1 MAIELYKNRC
11 SVYEGEKPFIFISY
25 SHQDIERVVR
35 LIRRLQSEG
44 FRIWYD
50 SGIQAG
56 AEWPEEVATHIK
68 NCGCVLSL
76 LSKNST
82 KSRHFKEEFNYAH
95 HLQKPILV
103 AYLENCELTPGVEMR
118 VVSQQCIDCEHCE
131 NDEDLIQ
138 QIAQAKI
145 LLSCLG
151 EKEEGESRVG
161 STDKGI
167 ADGAPAEKK
176 ENTTKPKADKP
187 VDKIAQLRAKAEAG
201 DPKAQTDLAWAY
213 IQGEGVA
220 QSYEEAV
227 KWYRKAADQGDANAQ
242 YNLGVCY
249 DRGDGVVQSHEEA
262 VKWYRKAAE
271 QGDAKAQF
279 NLGFAYGKGDGVV
292 QNYEEAV
299 KWYRKAADQGDVAA
313 QNNLGVCYERGSGV
327 VQSYE
332 EAVKWYRKA
341 AEQGYA
347 RAQCNLGVCYF
358 YGSGVSESYD
368 KAMKWYRMAADQGN
382 VSAQWN
388 LGVNHEYGNGVPQ
401 DWQEAA
407 VWYEKA
413 AEQGYAK
420 AQKKMARC
428 YREGLGVPVDEEK
441 AKYWEDLYEKN
452 PDK

>member
-103 AYLENCELTPGVEMR
+103 AYLEKCELTPGVEMR
-118 VVSQQCIDCEHCE
+118 VVSQQCIDCAHCE

-151 EKEEGESRVG
+151 EKEEGEARVG
-161 STDKGI
+161 SADKGM
-167 ADGAPAEKK
+167 ADGAPVETK
-176 ENTTKPKADKP
+176 ENTSKPKEEKP
-187 VDKIAQLRAKAEAG
+187 VDGIAQLRAKAEAG
-201 DPKAQTDLAWAY
+201 DPKAQAELAWAY
-213 IQGEGVA
+213 DQGKGVA
-220 QSYEEAV
+220 QSYEESAKWYRKAAEQGHTIAQYNLGV
-227 KWYRKAADQGDANAQ
+227 CYYRGEGVARNYDEAMKWYRKAADQGDINAQ
-242 YNLGVCY
+242 
-249 DRGDGVVQSHEEA
+249 
-262 VKWYRKAAE
+262 W
-271 QGDAKAQF
+271 
-279 NLGFAYGKGDGVV
+279 
-292 QNYEEAV
+292 
-299 KWYRKAADQGDVAA
+299 
-313 QNNLGVCYERGSGV
+313 NLGVCYEYGV
-327 VQSYE
+327 
-332 EAVKWYRKA
+332 
-341 AEQGYA
+341 
-347 RAQCNLGVCYF
+347 GV
-358 YGSGVSESYD
+358 D
-368 KAMKWYRMAADQGN
+368 
-382 VSAQWN
+382 
-388 LGVNHEYGNGVPQ
+388 Q
-401 DWQEAA
+401 DWKEAA
-407 VWYEKA
+407 MWYERA

-420 AQKKMARC
+420 AQEQMAKC

-452 PDK
+452 PDE

>member
-103 AYLENCELTPGVEMR
+103 AYLEKCELTPGVEMR

-161 STDKGI
+161 SADTGI
-167 ADGAPAEKK
+167 ADGAPVEKK
-176 ENTTKPKADKP
+176 ENTTKPKGEKP
-187 VDKIAQLRAKAEAG
+187 ADKIAQLRVKAEAG
-201 DPKAQTDLAWAY
+201 DPEAQADLAWAY
-213 IQGEGVA
+213 DQGKGVA

-227 KWYRKAADQGDANAQ
+227 RWLKRAADQGHARAQ
-242 YNLGVCY
+242 NNLGVTY
-249 DRGDGVVQSHEEA
+249 QLGNGVA
-262 VKWYRKAAE
+262 
-271 QGDAKAQF
+271 
-279 NLGFAYGKGDGVV
+279 

-299 KWYRKAADQGDVAA
+299 KWYRKAADQGHT
-313 QNNLGVCYERGSGV
+313 
-327 VQSYE
+327 
-332 EAVKWYRKA
+332 
-341 AEQGYA
+341 
-347 RAQCNLGVCYF
+347 
-358 YGSGVSESYD
+358 
-368 KAMKWYRMAADQGN
+368 
-382 VSAQWN
+382 SAQWN
-388 LGVNHEYGNGVPQ
+388 LGTMYEYGVGVDQ

-413 AEQGYAK
+413 AEQGFAM
-420 AQKKMARC
+420 AQKKMTRC

-441 AKYWEDLYEKN
+441 AKYWEDLYKKN
-452 PDK
+452 PKK

>member
-161 STDKGI
+161 SADKGI
-167 ADGAPAEKK
+167 ADGAPVETK
-176 ENTTKPKADKP
+176 ENTSMPKEEKP

-201 DPKAQTDLAWAY
+201 DPKAQAALAWAY
-213 IQGEGVA
+213 IQGKGVA
-220 QSYEEAV
+220 QSYEEAA

-242 YNLGVCY
+242 YNLGVSY
-249 DRGDGVVQSHEEA
+249 DRGDGVVQSYEEAVKWYRKAADQGNVEAQNNLGVCYYWGNGVVQSNEEAAKWFQKAANQGHASAQNSLGVCYSRGEGVVQSHEEA
-262 VKWYRKAAE
+262 VKWYRKAA
-271 QGDAKAQF
+271 
-279 NLGFAYGKGDGVV
+279 
-292 QNYEEAV
+292 
-299 KWYRKAADQGDVAA
+299 
-313 QNNLGVCYERGSGV
+313 
-327 VQSYE
+327 
-332 EAVKWYRKA
+332 
-341 AEQGYA
+341 
-347 RAQCNLGVCYF
+347 
-358 YGSGVSESYD
+358 
-368 KAMKWYRMAADQGN
+368 DQGN
-382 VSAQWN
+382 VGAQWN
-388 LGVNHEYGNGVPQ
+388 LGINYEYGNGVPQ
-401 DWQEAA
+401 DWEEAA

-420 AQKKMARC
+420 AQKRMARC

-452 PDK
+452 PDE

>member
-103 AYLENCELTPGVEMR
+103 AYLEKCELTPGVEMR

-161 STDKGI
+161 SADTGI
-167 ADGAPAEKK
+167 ADGAPVEKK
-176 ENTTKPKADKP
+176 ENTTKPKGEKP
-187 VDKIAQLRAKAEAG
+187 ADKIAQLRVKAEAG
-201 DPKAQTDLAWAY
+201 DPEAQADLAWAY
-213 IQGEGVA
+213 DQGKGVAQSYEESAKWYRKAAEQGYANAQYNLGVAYERGEGVA
-220 QSYEEAV
+220 QNYEEAVKWYQKAADQGDASAQSNLGVCYDRGEGVEQSHEEAV
-227 KWYRKAADQGDANAQ
+227 KWYRKAADQGNTD
-242 YNLGVCY
+242 
-249 DRGDGVVQSHEEA
+249 
-262 VKWYRKAAE
+262 
-271 QGDAKAQF
+271 
-279 NLGFAYGKGDGVV
+279 
-292 QNYEEAV
+292 
-299 KWYRKAADQGDVAA
+299 
-313 QNNLGVCYERGSGV
+313 
-327 VQSYE
+327 
-332 EAVKWYRKA
+332 
-341 AEQGYA
+341 
-347 RAQCNLGVCYF
+347 
-358 YGSGVSESYD
+358 
-368 KAMKWYRMAADQGN
+368 
-382 VSAQWN
+382 AQWN
-388 LGVNHEYGNGVPQ
+388 LGINYEYGVGVAQ
-401 DWQEAA
+401 DWKVAA
-407 VWYEKA
+407 MWYEKA

-420 AQKKMARC
+420 AQQRMAKC

-441 AKYWEDLYEKN
+441 AKYWEDLYKKN
-452 PDK
+452 PKK

>member
-103 AYLENCELTPGVEMR
+103 AYLEKCELTPGVEMR
-118 VVSQQCIDCEHCE
+118 VVSQQCIDCAHCE

-161 STDKGI
+161 SADKDTGE
-167 ADGAPAEKK
+167 GTSVEKK
-176 ENTTKPKADKP
+176 KDASKT

-201 DPKAQTDLAWAY
+201 DPRHRLSW
-213 IQGEGVA
+213 
-220 QSYEEAV
+220 
-227 KWYRKAADQGDANAQ
+227 
-242 YNLGVCY
+242 
-249 DRGDGVVQSHEEA
+249 RGPII
-262 VKWYRKAAE
+262 
-271 QGDAKAQF
+271 
-279 NLGFAYGKGDGVV
+279 
-292 QNYEEAV
+292 
-299 KWYRKAADQGDVAA
+299 
-313 QNNLGVCYERGSGV
+313 RGRV
-327 VQSYE
+327 L
-332 EAVKWYRKA
+332 R
-341 AEQGYA
+341 
-347 RAQCNLGVCYF
+347 RAM
-358 YGSGVSESYD
+358 S
-368 KAMKWYRMAADQGN
+368 K
-382 VSAQWN
+382 
-388 LGVNHEYGNGVPQ
+388 P
-401 DWQEAA
+401 
-407 VWYEKA
+407 
-413 AEQGYAK
+413 
-420 AQKKMARC
+420 
-428 YREGLGVPVDEEK
+428 
-441 AKYWEDLYEKN
+441 
-452 PDK
+452 

>member
-103 AYLENCELTPGVEMR
+103 AYLEKCELTPGVEMR
-118 VVSQQCIDCEHCE
+118 VVSQQCIDCAHCE

-151 EKEEGESRVG
+151 EKEEVG
-161 STDKGI
+161 SGAGSADKGT
-167 ADGAPAEKK
+167 ADGAPVDKNA
-176 ENTTKPKADKP
+176 NATKPKEEKP
-187 VDKIAQLRAKAEAG
+187 VDGIAQLRTKAEAD
-201 DPKAQTDLAWAY
+201 DPVAQFELAWAY
-213 IQGEGVA
+213 EQGEGVEQSYEEA
-220 QSYEEAV
+220 EKWYRKAADQGHANAQYNLGVFYERGRGVVQSYEEAV
-227 KWYRKAADQGDANAQ
+227 KWYRKAADQGYADAQ
-242 YNLGVCY
+242 YNLGRCY
-249 DRGDGVVQSHEEA
+249 CRGEGVE
-262 VKWYRKAAE
+262 
-271 QGDAKAQF
+271 
-279 NLGFAYGKGDGVV
+279 
-292 QNYEEAV
+292 
-299 KWYRKAADQGDVAA
+299 
-313 QNNLGVCYERGSGV
+313 
-327 VQSYE
+327 QSYE
-332 EAVKWYRKA
+332 EAVKWFRRAADQGDADAQCYLGVCYFRGDGVSRSYEEAIKLYRKA
-341 AEQGYA
+341 AEQG
-347 RAQCNLGVCYF
+347 
-358 YGSGVSESYD
+358 
-368 KAMKWYRMAADQGN
+368 N
-382 VSAQWN
+382 VVAQWN
-388 LGVNHEYGNGVPQ
+388 LGVSHEYGRGVPQ
-401 DWQEAA
+401 DWEEAA
-407 VWYEKA
+407 VWYERA
-413 AEQGYAK
+413 AERGYAM
-420 AQKKMARC
+420 AQKQMTKC

-441 AKYWEDLYEKN
+441 AIYWEDLYEKN
-452 PDK
+452 PKK

>member
-68 NCGCVLSL
+68 DCGCVLSL

-95 HLQKPILV
+95 YLQKPILV

-151 EKEEGESRVG
+151 EKEEGVG
-161 STDKGI
+161 SADKGI
-167 ADGAPAEKK
+167 ADGTPVNKN
-176 ENTTKPKADKP
+176 ENASKPKADKA

-201 DPKAQTDLAWAY
+201 DPEAQFELAWAY
-213 IQGEGVA
+213 YVGKNVAQSYEEAVKWYRKAVEQGHTIAQYNLGVSYERGEGVA

-227 KWYRKAADQGDANAQ
+227 KWYQKAAEQGYANAQ

-249 DRGDGVVQSHEEA
+249 DRG
-262 VKWYRKAAE
+262 K
-271 QGDAKAQF
+271 
-279 NLGFAYGKGDGVV
+279 
-292 QNYEEAV
+292 
-299 KWYRKAADQGDVAA
+299 
-313 QNNLGVCYERGSGV
+313 GV

-332 EAVKWYRKA
+332 EAVKWYQKAANQGDADAQWNLGIHYEYGDGVDQDWEEAAMWYQKA

-347 RAQCNLGVCYF
+347 Q
-358 YGSGVSESYD
+358 
-368 KAMKWYRMAADQGN
+368 
-382 VSAQWN
+382 
-388 LGVNHEYGNGVPQ
+388 
-401 DWQEAA
+401 
-407 VWYEKA
+407 
-413 AEQGYAK
+413 
-420 AQKKMARC
+420 AQKQMAKC
-428 YREGLGVPVDEEK
+428 YRWGLGVPVDWEK
-441 AKYWEDLYEKN
+441 AKYWGDLYKKN

>member
-103 AYLENCELTPGVEMR
+103 AYLEKCELTPGVEMR
-118 VVSQQCIDCEHCE
+118 VVSQQCIDCAHCE

-145 LLSCLG
+145 LLSCLE
-151 EKEEGESRVG
+151 EKKESG
-161 STDKGI
+161 SGAGSADKGI
-167 ADGAPAEKK
+167 ADGAPVEKK
-176 ENTTKPKADKP
+176 ENTTKPKVDKP

-201 DPKAQTDLAWAY
+201 DPEAQFELAWAY
-213 IQGEGVA
+213 EQGKGVA

-227 KWYRKAADQGDANAQ
+227 KWYRKAADQGYADAQ
-242 YNLGVCY
+242 YNLGGCY
-249 DRGDGVVQSHEEA
+249 CRGEGVE
-262 VKWYRKAAE
+262 
-271 QGDAKAQF
+271 
-279 NLGFAYGKGDGVV
+279 
-292 QNYEEAV
+292 
-299 KWYRKAADQGDVAA
+299 
-313 QNNLGVCYERGSGV
+313 
-327 VQSYE
+327 QSYE
-332 EAVKWYRKA
+332 EAVKWFRRAADQGDADAQCYLGVCYFRGDGVSRSYEEAIKLYRKA
-341 AEQGYA
+341 AEQG
-347 RAQCNLGVCYF
+347 
-358 YGSGVSESYD
+358 
-368 KAMKWYRMAADQGN
+368 N
-382 VSAQWN
+382 VVAQWN
-388 LGVNHEYGNGVPQ
+388 LGVSHEYGRGVPQ
-401 DWQEAA
+401 DWEEAA
-407 VWYEKA
+407 VWYERA
-413 AEQGYAK
+413 AERGYAM
-420 AQKKMARC
+420 AQKQMTKC

-441 AKYWEDLYEKN
+441 AIYWEDLYEKN
-452 PDK
+452 PKK

>member
-103 AYLENCELTPGVEMR
+103 AYLEKCELTPGVEMR

-138 QIAQAKI
+138 QIAQANI
-145 LLSCLG
+145 LLSCLE
-151 EKEEGESRVG
+151 EKKDSG
-161 STDKGI
+161 SGAGSADKGI
-167 ADGAPAEKK
+167 ADGAPVETK

-187 VDKIAQLRAKAEAG
+187 VDKIAQLRARAEAG
-201 DPKAQTDLAWAY
+201 DPKAQADLAWAY
-213 IQGEGVA
+213 DQGKGVA
-220 QSYEEAV
+220 QSYEESAKWYRKAAEQGNANAQYNLGVAYDQGEGVVQSYVEAV
-227 KWYRKAADQGDANAQ
+227 KWYQKAADQGDARAQ

-249 DRGDGVVQSHEEA
+249 DWGNGVVQNDEEA
-262 VKWYRKAAE
+262 VKWYQKAAN
-271 QGDAKAQF
+271 QGH
-279 NLGFAYGKGDGVV
+279 
-292 QNYEEAV
+292 
-299 KWYRKAADQGDVAA
+299 AD
-313 QNNLGVCYERGSGV
+313 
-327 VQSYE
+327 
-332 EAVKWYRKA
+332 
-341 AEQGYA
+341 
-347 RAQCNLGVCYF
+347 
-358 YGSGVSESYD
+358 
-368 KAMKWYRMAADQGN
+368 
-382 VSAQWN
+382 AQWN
-388 LGVNHEYGNGVPQ
+388 LGVSYEYGVGVDQ
-401 DWQEAA
+401 DWHEAA
-407 VWYEKA
+407 MWYEKA
-413 AEQGYAK
+413 AKQGCAV
-420 AQKKMARC
+420 AQKQMAKC

-441 AKYWEDLYEKN
+441 AKYWEDLNEKN

>member
-103 AYLENCELTPGVEMR
+103 AYLEKCELTPGVEMR

-151 EKEEGESRVG
+151 EKAEGG
-161 STDKGI
+161 SGSGVADKGTG
-167 ADGAPAEKK
+167 DGASVEMKK
-176 ENTTKPKADKP
+176 NASKPKEEKP
-187 VDKIAQLRAKAEAG
+187 VDGIAQLRTKAEAG
-201 DPKAQTDLAWAY
+201 DPKAQAALAWAY
-213 IQGEGVA
+213 DQGKGVA
-220 QSYEEAV
+220 QSYEEAA
-227 KWYRKAADQGDANAQ
+227 KWYRKAANQGHAIAQ
-242 YNLGVCY
+242 YNLGV
-249 DRGDGVVQSHEEA
+249 
-262 VKWYRKAAE
+262 
-271 QGDAKAQF
+271 F
-279 NLGFAYGKGDGVV
+279 
-292 QNYEEAV
+292 
-299 KWYRKAADQGDVAA
+299 
-313 QNNLGVCYERGSGV
+313 YERGYGV

-332 EAVKWYRKA
+332 EAVKWYQKA
-341 AEQGYA
+341 ADQGYA
-347 RAQCNLGVCYF
+347 SAQYNLGVFYERGRGVEKNYKEAVKWYQKAADQGDASAQFNLGVCYER
-358 YGSGVSESYD
+358 GKGVEKNY
-368 KAMKWYRMAADQGN
+368 KEAVIWYRKAADQGDASAQYN
-382 VSAQWN
+382 LGVCYDRGRGVEKNYKEAVIWYRKAADQGYISAQWN
-388 LGVNHEYGNGVPQ
+388 LGVLYEFGGGVPQ

-407 VWYEKA
+407 MWYQKA
-413 AEQGYAK
+413 AEQGDAQ
-420 AQKKMARC
+420 AQKQMALC
-428 YREGLGVPVDEEK
+428 YRKGLGVPVDEEK
-441 AKYWEDLYEKN
+441 AKYWDDLYEKN
-452 PDK
+452 PKK

>member
-50 SGIQAG
+50 SGVPAG

-68 NCGCVLSL
+68 SCGCVLSL

-118 VVSQQCIDCEHCE
+118 VVSQQCIDRAHCE

-151 EKEEGESRVG
+151 EKEEVASGAG
-161 STDKGI
+161 SADKGI

-176 ENTTKPKADKP
+176 ENTTKPKGEKP
-187 VDKIAQLRAKAEAG
+187 ADKIAQLRAKAEAG
-201 DPKAQTDLAWAY
+201 DPKAQADLAWAY
-213 IQGEGVA
+213 DQGEGVAQSYEESAKWYRKAAEQGYANAQYNLGVCYDRGKGVA

-227 KWYRKAADQGDANAQ
+227 KWYRKAADQGYARAQ

-249 DRGDGVVQSHEEA
+249 ERGYGTVQNSEEA
-262 VKWYRKAAE
+262 VKWFRRAADQGDADAQCYLGVCYFRADGVSQSYEEAIKLYRKAAE
-271 QGDAKAQF
+271 QG
-279 NLGFAYGKGDGVV
+279 NVV
-292 QNYEEAV
+292 
-299 KWYRKAADQGDVAA
+299 
-313 QNNLGVCYERGSGV
+313 
-327 VQSYE
+327 
-332 EAVKWYRKA
+332 
-341 AEQGYA
+341 
-347 RAQCNLGVCYF
+347 
-358 YGSGVSESYD
+358 
-368 KAMKWYRMAADQGN
+368 
-382 VSAQWN
+382 AQWN

-413 AEQGYAK
+413 AERGYAM
-420 AQKKMARC
+420 AQKRMARC

-441 AKYWEDLYEKN
+441 ARYWEELYEKN